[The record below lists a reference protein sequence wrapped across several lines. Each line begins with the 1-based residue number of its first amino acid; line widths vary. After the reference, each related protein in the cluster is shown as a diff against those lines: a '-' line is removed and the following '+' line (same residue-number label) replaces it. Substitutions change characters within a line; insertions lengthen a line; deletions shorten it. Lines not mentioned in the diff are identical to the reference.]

1 MVCSEVNENESLGSL
16 FRNKSVSARLTLDN
30 GGDFYN
36 SPMLCLDTM
45 SMQLYSYRLNDP
57 IDNYATDARAKAV
70 VRDPHASYYLS
81 KLINL
86 KQPATS
92 LRVVFDAFRPPS
104 SDFRVLYSVVRPDSS
119 EEEPTFELFPGYNN
133 MIDTDGDGFGDIPI
147 DPKNNDGLPDK
158 FVESDTSFR
167 EYQYTINDIEPFS
180 SFLIKIVL
188 SGTNQAR
195 PPVIKNIRAVALA

>member
-1 MVCSEVNENESLGSL
+1 MLPTLERRQLLEISRRTICL
-16 FRNKSVSARLTLDN
+16 KSIS
-30 GGDFYN
+30 
-36 SPMLCLDTM
+36 
-45 SMQLYSYRLNDP
+45 
-57 IDNYATDARAKAV
+57 
-70 VRDPHASYYLS
+70 
-81 KLINL
+81 L

-104 SDFRVLYSVVRPDSS
+104 ADFRVLYSVIRPDSS
-119 EEEPTFELFPGYNN
+119 EEDPTFELFPGYN

-158 FVESDTSFR
+158 FIESDTDYR
-167 EYQYTINDIEPFS
+167 EYQYTINDIELFS

-195 PPVIKNIRAVALA
+195 PPVIKNIRAVVLA